1 MPAALN
7 VLAAV
12 VGVEPQLQLYVPPPV
27 AVALSEV
34 VVHVSSVVAG
44 GVIPAVG
51 GVVFDVIVMLDVAV
65 QPFAAVTVTV

>member
-1 MPAALN
+1 MKLF
-7 VLAAV
+7 AAV
-12 VGVEPQLQLYVPPPV
+12 VGVEPPLQLYVPPPV

-34 VVHVSSVVAG
+34 VVHVSTVVAG

-51 GVVFDVIVMLDVAV
+51 DDGSVVIVMLDVAV